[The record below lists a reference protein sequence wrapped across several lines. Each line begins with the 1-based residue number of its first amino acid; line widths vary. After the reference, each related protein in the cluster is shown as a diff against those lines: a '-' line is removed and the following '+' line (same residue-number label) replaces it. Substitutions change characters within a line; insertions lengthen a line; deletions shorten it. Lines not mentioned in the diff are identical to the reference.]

1 MEFPEERYAI
11 LITDVFPKGEIG
23 QISVRNPVSGVK
35 YGLKLPCTVV
45 KVDSSTGHLT
55 LLVGVDQ
62 QHRDQVNNTRFEI
75 TASLGSEITA
85 VQVIIYVLPVYHG
98 DPLALPAMTAV
109 RKGINASR
117 SFNLNYGPTAD
128 ITPELLDLSL
138 KQLSPNDPSHA
149 SAEPKARVDQA
160 IWLVR
165 SIIINAFGK

>member
-1 MEFPEERYAI
+1 MKFPEERYAI
-11 LITDVFPKGEIG
+11 LITDDFPKGQIG

-35 YGLKLPCTVV
+35 YGLKSPSTVV

-55 LLVGVDQ
+55 LLVDVDQ
-62 QHRDQVNNTRFEI
+62 QHRDQVNNSRFEI
-75 TASLGSEITA
+75 TASLGSAITT
-85 VQVIIYVLPVYHG
+85 VQVIIYVLPLYHG

-109 RKGINASR
+109 RKGINAST
-117 SFNLNYGPTAD
+117 SFTLNYGPTAD

-149 SAEPKARVDQA
+149 SAEPKARVDRA

-165 SIIINAFGK
+165 SIIINAFGR